1 MRGGHWALEAEGGK
15 AYDPKV
21 IRKLLSFV
29 IPYKWYFVG
38 ALSFMIVNIP
48 LNLIGPYL
56 MKIAIDDGI
65 AKRNMLVL
73 ALSSGA
79 YLLSMLLGLLSS
91 FGQGYLLAKGGQSV
105 LFEIRGRLFSHIQR
119 LSLGFFSKQETGQ
132 LISRLVNDV
141 GALHDFLNFA
151 VISIIND
158 LLTLIGIIAI
168 MLYMNLELSLI
179 SFAFLPLL
187 IGLVLSFRSKM
198 RRAYREV
205 RRKIGKVTAGIQEGV
220 AGVRVTQSFA
230 KERENLERFNRTNL
244 ENLQANMQAAVVWSS
259 FFPLVDIVGALATA
273 AIIWYGGIQV
283 VHGKM
288 TLGVIVAFLG
298 YVQRFFWPIMDLTRI
313 YNMMQS
319 ATAASERI
327 FEVMDTK
334 PEIEDAEDAIELTDV
349 KGNIRLKDVW
359 FRYNEEDGFVIKGIS
374 NEIREGEVVALV
386 GPTGCGKTTLVN
398 LISRMYEPQMG
409 AIYLDGVDIRRI
421 KQSSLRRQMVVV
433 PQDPFIFSGTIRE
446 NIRYGKLEAKDE
458 EVEEAARIVRAHE
471 FIAEL
476 PNGYDT
482 EVGERG
488 ARLSG
493 GQKQLISFAR
503 ALLANPRILILDEA
517 TSNIDIYTE
526 MLIQEALAELFR
538 GRTVIV
544 IAHRLSTVRSAD
556 RILVMEDGR
565 IVEEGSHKEL
575 LEMGGVYKRL
585 YEAQFATLS
594 P

>member
-1 MRGGHWALEAEGGK
+1 
-15 AYDPKV
+15 
-21 IRKLLSFV
+21 
-29 IPYKWYFVG
+29 
-38 ALSFMIVNIP
+38 
-48 LNLIGPYL
+48 
-56 MKIAIDDGI
+56 
-65 AKRNMLVL
+65 
-73 ALSSGA
+73 
-79 YLLSMLLGLLSS
+79 
-91 FGQGYLLAKGGQSV
+91 
-105 LFEIRGRLFSHIQR
+105 
-119 LSLGFFSKQETGQ
+119 
-132 LISRLVNDV
+132 
-141 GALHDFLNFA
+141 
-151 VISIIND
+151 
-158 LLTLIGIIAI
+158 
-168 MLYMNLELSLI
+168 
-179 SFAFLPLL
+179 
-187 IGLVLSFRSKM
+187 
-198 RRAYREV
+198 
-205 RRKIGKVTAGIQEGV
+205 
-220 AGVRVTQSFA
+220 
-230 KERENLERFNRTNL
+230 
-244 ENLQANMQAAVVWSS
+244 
-259 FFPLVDIVGALATA
+259 VDIVGALATA

-488 ARLSG
+488 ARPSG